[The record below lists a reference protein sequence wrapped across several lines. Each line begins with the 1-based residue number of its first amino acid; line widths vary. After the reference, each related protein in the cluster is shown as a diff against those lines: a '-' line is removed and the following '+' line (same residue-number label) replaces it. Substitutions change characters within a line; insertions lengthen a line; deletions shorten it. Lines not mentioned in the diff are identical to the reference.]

1 MLLCL
6 FRYLS
11 LRYIMQWLHTTTVC
25 VVWENRQGP
34 APVRPGNRHPSRQ
47 TVKEPSRFRTPLFL
61 RLAADIYASRAH
73 FVLELLQNADD
84 NEYAEGVTLGY
95 ARMLEDVDFKNRSKV
110 DLSILKERRGLVMFD
125 VPVYGMQG
133 RRLQSGVFLLH
144 QGLFVGLLVR
154 FQGVTIVARLTC
166 LHVYYTATTTTITP
180 PPPPPTSTT
189 TTTTTPSYIQ
199 RRRRRLL
206 LLLPPPLLLLTPARV
221 HVAVAMAV
229 AVVVVWLDLKP
240 VEKQSL

>member
-1 MLLCL
+1 M
-6 FRYLS
+6 
-11 LRYIMQWLHTTTVC
+11 
-25 VVWENRQGP
+25 
-34 APVRPGNRHPSRQ
+34 
-47 TVKEPSRFRTPLFL
+47 
-61 RLAADIYASRAH
+61 
-73 FVLELLQNADD
+73 
-84 NEYAEGVTLGY
+84 
-95 ARMLEDVDFKNRSKV
+95 DFKNRSKV

-144 QGLFVGLLVR
+144 QGLCVGLLVR

-180 PPPPPTSTT
+180 PPPPTSTTTTTT

-206 LLLPPPLLLLTPARV
+206 LLLPPPLLLLIPARV
-221 HVAVAMAV
+221 HVAVVMAV